1 MGVQSLKKLSEQGT
15 YLATESHR
23 QYTSKFLRQEMLP
36 SSRQWRGQAARH
48 DMPAHERKK
57 PTMGAALQHGVVLTE
72 A

>member
-1 MGVQSLKKLSEQGT
+1 MGVQPLKKLSEQGT
-15 YLATESHR
+15 YLATESHK

-36 SSRQWRGQAARH
+36 PSQQWWGQAARH

-57 PTMGAALQHGVVLTE
+57 QPTVGAALQHGVLTE